1 MVMMVTLVAMR
12 TIMVVDTDDDDGA
25 DENNCGDG
33 VWWNDFCDHV
43 RSGMV
48 IMVGKDDNN
57 HGGDGAD
64 AYK

>member
-1 MVMMVTLVAMR
+1 
-12 TIMVVDTDDDDGA
+12 MVVDTDDDDGA

-43 RSGMV
+43 RIGMV

-57 HGGDGAD
+57 HGGDGDD